1 MRVVTWILR
10 IVSIATFSGMAY
22 LVYILLDSND
32 IWHWKPSS
40 QAATA
45 KASPKRDLETLK
57 DEDDEN
63 SESWLVTPAVAL
75 GGSDEL
81 VVSIDID
88 KGSFLAGDDAF
99 YFDKPD

>member
-1 MRVVTWILR
+1 MRALPNLIRLSKWALDEAR
-10 IVSIATFSGMAY
+10 RKVS
-22 LVYILLDSND
+22 
-32 IWHWKPSS
+32 
-40 QAATA
+40 
-45 KASPKRDLETLK
+45 DLETLK